1 MNDETTNPT
10 PQADAARLR
19 ELSDE
24 LATQDLYDI
33 SDDLCA
39 IATRYEALGAAVARV
54 RAMHVRDD
62 EHHISGET
70 PCLECVCDYPCP
82 TLRALDGA
90 TEATHD

>member
-1 MNDETTNPT
+1 MTDETTTPS
-10 PQADAARLR
+10 PQADAALLR
-19 ELSDE
+19 EASDVLMFNRMLK
-24 LATQDLYDI
+24 LAKSLD
-33 SDDLCA
+33 A